1 MGLNNSVSNART
13 QQRGDMPG
21 MPTVSDVWRDVRARL
36 RQEYGDVIYVSEIAR
51 LRVAEDASGSI
62 QIICANDFGR
72 AWVEDNLGTRLR
84 ALWAIFDTGPRDI
97 VICCEGSPVVR
108 SSVRET
114 RQAPVPAGTPS
125 ATRSA
130 GMAAE
135 LPARATLASS
145 TSPAALA
152 GQDRA
157 ARGDGRFTFNTF
169 MVGSANAMAATA
181 AKAIA
186 SAANPPFNPAFF
198 HGGYGVGKTHLLNA
212 IAHAVNLGES
222 GRKVLYLTAEEFLN
236 GFQSALRARDVQPFK
251 DQVRA
256 CDVLLIDDVHF
267 IAGKPRTEDE
277 FLHTVAALIAE
288 NRQVVLA
295 SHCAP
300 SELGVGDERLRSL
313 LRGGFACE
321 LFGPDLDLRRK
332 IVDCKVAQAR
342 SHCPNLEVP
351 EQVRDFLAARV
362 TSSAREL
369 EGVLNNVIVRTAY
382 MERPVTMEAVEEVLG
397 DLPMKAEKRVTVD
410 EIQKTV
416 AAYFSMSPSDI
427 NSKRRTQSV
436 VRPRHIAMY
445 LAKTMT
451 TRSLP
456 DIGRR
461 FGGRDHSTVIHAVA
475 KITAQL
481 GSDPLL
487 AEDIEAIRKRLRG

>member
-13 QQRGDMPG
+13 QQRGVMQGVPA
-21 MPTVSDVWRDVRARL
+21 VSEVWRDVRARL

-51 LRVAEDASGSI
+51 LRVAEDANGSI

-72 AWVEDNLGTRLR
+72 AWVEDNLGARLR
-84 ALWAIFDTGPRDI
+84 ALWTTFDAGPRDI
-97 VICCEGSPVVR
+97 VICCEGVPAARASAREERRVPANGAGAVR
-108 SSVRET
+108 PA
-114 RQAPVPAGTPS
+114 APV
-125 ATRSA
+125 ATAPVRD
-130 GMAAE
+130 
-135 LPARATLASS
+135 
-145 TSPAALA
+145 ALA
-152 GQDRA
+152 GSAASAALGVPERA
-157 ARGDGRFTFNTF
+157 SRSDGRFTFNTF
-169 MVGSANAMAATA
+169 MVGSANAMASTA

-186 SAANPPFNPAFF
+186 GASAPPFNPAFF

-212 IAHAVNLGES
+212 IAHAVSLGES

-251 DQVRA
+251 DQVRT

-267 IAGKPRTEDE
+267 IAGKPSTESE
-277 FLHTVAALIAE
+277 FLHTIAALIAE

-300 SELGVGDERLRSL
+300 AELGVGDERLRSL

-342 SHCPNLEVP
+342 SHCPDLDVP

-382 MERPVTMEAVEEVLG
+382 MERPVTIEAVEEVLG
-397 DLPMKAEKRVTVD
+397 DLPVKAEKRVTVD
-410 EIQKTV
+410 EIQKAV
-416 AAYFSMSPSDI
+416 AAYFSITPSDI

-461 FGGRDHSTVIHAVA
+461 FGGRDHSTVIHAVT

-481 GSDPLL
+481 GADPLL
-487 AEDIEAIRKRLRG
+487 AEDVEAIRKRLRG

>member
-1 MGLNNSVSNART
+1 MGLNTPVSNART
-13 QQRGDMPG
+13 EQRDTMQGTPS
-21 MPTVSDVWRDVRARL
+21 VSEVWRDVRARL

-51 LRVAEDASGSI
+51 LRVSEDSSGSVR
-62 QIICANDFGR
+62 IICANDFGR
-72 AWVEDNLGTRLR
+72 AWVEDNLGARLR
-84 ALWAIFDTGPRDI
+84 ALWAAFDTGPRDI
-97 VICCEGSPVVR
+97 VIGCDGAPSVRNQPQMAAAAARAERSAPAGLADLTGSASSLPLGGPERSVR
-108 SSVRET
+108 S
-114 RQAPVPAGTPS
+114 
-125 ATRSA
+125 
-130 GMAAE
+130 
-135 LPARATLASS
+135 
-145 TSPAALA
+145 
-152 GQDRA
+152 
-157 ARGDGRFTFNTF
+157 DGRFTFDTF

-186 SAANPPFNPAFF
+186 NSSAPPFNPAFF
-198 HGGYGVGKTHLLNA
+198 HGDYGVGKTHLLMA
-212 IAHAVNLGES
+212 IAHAVGLGES
-222 GRKVLYLTAEEFLN
+222 GRKALYLTAEEFLN

-277 FLHTVAALIAE
+277 FLHTIAALIAE

-300 SELGVGDERLRSL
+300 AELGVGDERLRSL
-313 LRGGFACE
+313 LRGGFACP
-321 LFGPDLDLRRK
+321 LQGPDLDLRRK

-342 SHCPNLEVP
+342 SHCPGLEVP

-382 MERPVTMEAVEEVLG
+382 MERPVTVEAVEDVLG
-397 DLPMKAEKRVTVD
+397 ELPVRADKRVTVD
-410 EIQKTV
+410 EIQKAV
-416 AAYFSMSPSDI
+416 AAYFSITPADL

-445 LAKTMT
+445 LAKTLT

-475 KITAQL
+475 KITGQMS
-481 GSDPLL
+481 SDPVL
-487 AEDIEAIRKRLRG
+487 AEDIDAIRKRLRG

>member
-1 MGLNNSVSNART
+1 MGLNNSVSNARAE
-13 QQRGDMPG
+13 QRGAMTG
-21 MPTVSDVWRDVRARL
+21 MPAVSEVWRDVRARL

-62 QIICANDFGR
+62 HIICANDFGR

-84 ALWAIFDTGPRDI
+84 ALWAIFDAGPRDI
-97 VICCEGSPVVR
+97 VICCEGAPAARTAPREVRAATAGVAPGAHSAAPNGDLPVR
-108 SSVRET
+108 A
-114 RQAPVPAGTPS
+114 QLAAS
-125 ATRSA
+125 A
-130 GMAAE
+130 
-135 LPARATLASS
+135 
-145 TSPAALA
+145 SPAALG
-152 GQDRA
+152 GQDRT
-157 ARGDGRFTFNTF
+157 ARSDGRFTFNTF
-169 MVGSANAMAATA
+169 MVGSANAMASTA

-186 SAANPPFNPAFF
+186 GAANPPFNPAFF

-212 IAHAVNLGES
+212 IAHAVSLGES

-251 DQVRA
+251 DQVRT

-277 FLHTVAALIAE
+277 FLHTIAALIAE

-300 SELGVGDERLRSL
+300 AELGVGDERLRSL

-342 SHCPNLEVP
+342 SHCPNLDVP

-382 MERPVTMEAVEEVLG
+382 MERPVTIEAVEEVLG
-397 DLPMKAEKRVTVD
+397 DLPVKAEKRVTVD
-410 EIQKTV
+410 EIQKSV
-416 AAYFSMSPSDI
+416 AAYFSITPSDL

>member
-1 MGLNNSVSNART
+1 MSE
-13 QQRGDMPG
+13 
-21 MPTVSDVWRDVRARL
+21 VWRDVRARL

-51 LRVAEDASGSI
+51 LRVAEDASGAI

-72 AWVEDNLGTRLR
+72 AWVEDNLGARLR
-84 ALWAIFDTGPRDI
+84 ALWAVFDTGPRDI
-97 VICCEGSPVVR
+97 VICCEGAPASRAPAREARTVMAG
-108 SSVRET
+108 SVRET
-114 RQAPVPAGTPS
+114 APAS
-125 ATRSA
+125 
-130 GMAAE
+130 AAE
-135 LPARATLASS
+135 RAPRAALENSA
-145 TSPAALA
+145 SPAVL
-152 GQDRA
+152 GSPERA

-169 MVGSANAMAATA
+169 MVGSANAMACTA
-181 AKAIA
+181 AKAISGA
-186 SAANPPFNPAFF
+186 STPPFNPAFF

-277 FLHTVAALIAE
+277 FLHTIAALIGE

-342 SHCPNLEVP
+342 SHCPELDVP

-382 MERPVTMEAVEEVLG
+382 MDRPVTVEAVEEVLG
-397 DLPMKAEKRVTVD
+397 DLPVKSDKRVTVD

-416 AAYFSMSPSDI
+416 AAYFSISASDI

-461 FGGRDHSTVIHAVA
+461 FGGRDHSTVIHAVS

-481 GSDPLL
+481 GSDPVL
-487 AEDIEAIRKRLRG
+487 AEDIDAIRNRLRG

>member
-1 MGLNNSVSNART
+1 MGLNTSVSKART
-13 QQRGDMPG
+13 EHRSTMQGTPS
-21 MPTVSDVWRDVRARL
+21 VSEVWRDVRARL

-51 LRVAEDASGSI
+51 LRVAEDSSGSVR
-62 QIICANDFGR
+62 IICANDFGR
-72 AWVEDNLGTRLR
+72 AWVEDNLGARLR
-84 ALWAIFDTGPRDI
+84 ALWAAFDTGPRDI
-97 VICCEGSPVVR
+97 VICCEGAPAVR
-108 SSVRET
+108 AQTCQSASV
-114 RQAPVPAGTPS
+114 
-125 ATRSA
+125 
-130 GMAAE
+130 AA
-135 LPARATLASS
+135 LAA
-145 TSPAALA
+145 PAALEA
-152 GQDRA
+152 HTNGGLSRPVSA
-157 ARGDGRFTFNTF
+157 LPLPSGERGVEGDGRFTFNTF

-181 AKAIA
+181 ARAIA
-186 SAANPPFNPAFF
+186 SASSPPFNPAFF
-198 HGGYGVGKTHLLNA
+198 HGDYGVGKTHLLMA
-212 IAHAVNLGES
+212 IAHAVSLGES
-222 GRKVLYLTAEEFLN
+222 GRKALYLTAEEFLN

-313 LRGGFACE
+313 LRGGFACP
-321 LFGPDLDLRRK
+321 LQGPDLDLRRK

-342 SHCPNLEVP
+342 SHCPDLDVP

-382 MERPVTMEAVEEVLG
+382 MERPVTIEAVEDVLG
-397 DLPMKAEKRVTVD
+397 ELPVRSEKRVTVD
-410 EIQKTV
+410 EIQKAV
-416 AAYFSMSPSDI
+416 AAYFSITPADI

-461 FGGRDHSTVIHAVA
+461 FGGRDHSTVIHAVS
-475 KITAQL
+475 KVTAQM
-481 GSDPLL
+481 GADPVL
-487 AEDIEAIRKRLRG
+487 AEDIDAIRKRLRG

>member
-1 MGLNNSVSNART
+1 MGLNTSVSNART
-13 QQRGDMPG
+13 EQRTAMQGTPS
-21 MPTVSDVWRDVRARL
+21 VSDVWRDVRARL

-51 LRVAEDASGSI
+51 LRVAEDAAAGSVR
-62 QIICANDFGR
+62 IICSNDFGR
-72 AWVEDNLGTRLR
+72 AWVEDNLGARLR
-84 ALWAIFDTGPRDI
+84 ALWAAFDTGPRDI
-97 VICCEGSPVVR
+97 VICCEGAPAVR
-108 SSVRET
+108 SQPQMAT
-114 RQAPVPAGTPS
+114 APAGRAVRPEAPAVS
-125 ATRSA
+125 
-130 GMAAE
+130 E
-135 LPARATLASS
+135 LAHSASS
-145 TSPAALA
+145 LPLGGVSGGAH
-152 GQDRA
+152 
-157 ARGDGRFTFNTF
+157 GDGRFTFNTF
-169 MVGSANAMAATA
+169 MVGSANAMAVTA
-181 AKAIA
+181 AKAISA
-186 SAANPPFNPAFF
+186 SAMPPFNPAFF
-198 HGGYGVGKTHLLNA
+198 HGDYGVGKTHLLMA
-212 IAHAVNLGES
+212 IAHAVSLGES
-222 GRKVLYLTAEEFLN
+222 GRKALYLTAEEFLN

-277 FLHTVAALIAE
+277 FLHTIAALIAE

-313 LRGGFACE
+313 LRGGFACP
-321 LFGPDLDLRRK
+321 LQGPDLDLRRK

-382 MERPVTMEAVEEVLG
+382 MERPVTLEAVEDVLG
-397 DLPMKAEKRVTVD
+397 ELPIRAEKRVTVD
-410 EIQKTV
+410 EIQKAV
-416 AAYFSMSPSDI
+416 AAYFSITPADI

-475 KITAQL
+475 KITGQMGA
-481 GSDPLL
+481 DPVL
-487 AEDIEAIRKRLRG
+487 AEDIDAIRKRLRG

>member
-1 MGLNNSVSNART
+1 MGLNNSVSNARAE
-13 QQRGDMPG
+13 QRGAMQG
-21 MPTVSDVWRDVRARL
+21 MPAVSEVWRDVRARL

-51 LRVAEDASGSI
+51 LRVAEDANGVI
-62 QIICANDFGR
+62 QVICANDFGR

-97 VICCEGSPVVR
+97 VICCEGGPALRATAR
-108 SSVRET
+108 SQQTV
-114 RQAPVPAGTPS
+114 AAS
-125 ATRSA
+125 AERSA
-130 GMAAE
+130 SV
-135 LPARATLASS
+135 LPDVPARAPLGSS
-145 TSPAALA
+145 AAPAALA
-152 GQDRA
+152 GQERIARA
-157 ARGDGRFTFNTF
+157 DGRFTFNTF
-169 MVGSANAMAATA
+169 MVGSANAMASTA

-186 SAANPPFNPAFF
+186 GASSPPFNPAFF

-277 FLHTVAALIAE
+277 FLHTIAALIAE

-300 SELGVGDERLRSL
+300 AELGVGDERLRSL

-342 SHCPNLEVP
+342 SHCPNLDVP

-382 MERPVTMEAVEEVLG
+382 MDRPVTLESVEEVLG
-397 DLPMKAEKRVTVD
+397 DLPVKAEKRVTVD

-416 AAYFSMSPSDI
+416 AAYFSIPPSEI

-461 FGGRDHSTVIHAVA
+461 FGGRDHSTVIHAVT
-475 KITAQL
+475 KISAQL

>member
-1 MGLNNSVSNART
+1 MGLNNSVSNARA
-13 QQRGDMPG
+13 QQRGAMPG
-21 MPTVSDVWRDVRARL
+21 MPSVSEVWRDVRARL

-51 LRVAEDASGSI
+51 LRVAEDVNGSI
-62 QIICANDFGR
+62 QILCANDFGR

-97 VICCEGSPVVR
+97 VICCEGMPAAR
-108 SSVRET
+108 ASVRDQRT
-114 RQAPVPAGTPS
+114 VPA
-125 ATRSA
+125 SA
-130 GMAAE
+130 GLSGHPVAPAPEHAVRAA
-135 LPARATLASS
+135 LASS
-145 TSPAALA
+145 ASPAALA
-152 GQDRA
+152 GQERPS
-157 ARGDGRFTFNTF
+157 RSDGRFTFNTF
-169 MVGSANAMAATA
+169 MVGSANAMASTA

-186 SAANPPFNPAFF
+186 GAANPPFNPAFF

-212 IAHAVNLGES
+212 IAHAVSLGES

-256 CDVLLIDDVHF
+256 CDVLLVDDVHF

-277 FLHTVAALIAE
+277 FLHTIAALIAE

-300 SELGVGDERLRSL
+300 GELGVGDERLRSL

-321 LFGPDLDLRRK
+321 LSGPDLDLRRK

-382 MERPVTMEAVEEVLG
+382 MDRPVTIEAVEDVLG
-397 DLPMKAEKRVTVD
+397 DLPVKAEKRVTVD

-416 AAYFSMSPSDI
+416 AAYFSILPADI

-461 FGGRDHSTVIHAVA
+461 FGGRDHSTVIHAVT
-475 KITAQL
+475 KITSQL

-487 AEDIEAIRKRLRG
+487 AEDVEAIRKRLRG

>member
-1 MGLNNSVSNART
+1 MGLNNSVSNARAE
-13 QQRGDMPG
+13 QGGAMQG
-21 MPTVSDVWRDVRARL
+21 MPAVSDVWRDVRARL

-51 LRVAEDASGSI
+51 LRVAQDANGSI
-62 QIICANDFGR
+62 QVICANDFGR
-72 AWVEDNLGTRLR
+72 AWVEDNLGARLR
-84 ALWAIFDTGPRDI
+84 ALWAVFDSGPRDI
-97 VICCEGSPVVR
+97 VICCEGAPAAR
-108 SSVRET
+108 SAAREL
-114 RQAPVPAGTPS
+114 RPAHAGTPS
-125 ATRSA
+125 RERAVSA
-130 GMAAE
+130 PAD
-135 LPARATLASS
+135 LPARASLASS
-145 TSPAALA
+145 ASPAALA

-157 ARGDGRFTFNTF
+157 SHSDGRFTFNTF
-169 MVGSANAMAATA
+169 MVGSANAMASTA

-186 SAANPPFNPAFF
+186 SASNPPFNPAFF

-256 CDVLLIDDVHF
+256 CDVLLVDDVHF

-277 FLHTVAALIAE
+277 FLHTIAALIAE

-300 SELGVGDERLRSL
+300 ADLGVGDERLRSL

-382 MERPVTMEAVEEVLG
+382 MDRPVTLESVEEVLG

-410 EIQKTV
+410 EIQKAV
-416 AAYFSMSPSDI
+416 AAYFSITPADI

-461 FGGRDHSTVIHAVA
+461 FGGRDHSTVIHAVT

-481 GSDPLL
+481 DADPLL
-487 AEDIEAIRKRLRG
+487 AEDIEAVRKRLRG

>member
-1 MGLNNSVSNART
+1 MGLSTSVSNARSE
-13 QQRGDMPG
+13 QRTAMQGTPS
-21 MPTVSDVWRDVRARL
+21 VSDVWRDVRARL

-51 LRVAEDASGSI
+51 LRVAEDAAAGSVR
-62 QIICANDFGR
+62 IICANDFGR
-72 AWVEDNLGTRLR
+72 AWVEDNLGARLR
-84 ALWAIFDTGPRDI
+84 ALWAAFDTGPRDI
-97 VICCEGSPVVR
+97 VICCEGAPAVR
-108 SSVRET
+108 SQPQMAVVSAASRAEMP
-114 RQAPVPAGTPS
+114 PVS
-125 ATRSA
+125 
-130 GMAAE
+130 E
-135 LPARATLASS
+135 LAHSASS
-145 TSPAALA
+145 LPLGGAERNGRS
-152 GQDRA
+152 
-157 ARGDGRFTFNTF
+157 DGRFTFNTF
-169 MVGSANAMAATA
+169 MVGNANAMAVTA

-186 SAANPPFNPAFF
+186 SSSAPPFNPAFF
-198 HGGYGVGKTHLLNA
+198 HGDYGVGKTHLMMA
-212 IAHAVNLGES
+212 IAHAVSLGES
-222 GRKVLYLTAEEFLN
+222 GRKALYLTAEEFLN

-251 DQVRA
+251 GQVRA

-277 FLHTVAALIAE
+277 FLHTIAALIAE

-313 LRGGFACE
+313 LRGGFACP
-321 LFGPDLDLRRK
+321 LQGPDLDLRRK

-351 EQVRDFLAARV
+351 EQVRDLLAARV

-382 MERPVTMEAVEEVLG
+382 MERPVTLEAVEDVLG
-397 DLPMKAEKRVTVD
+397 ELPIRAEKRVTVD
-410 EIQKTV
+410 EIQKAV
-416 AAYFSMSPSDI
+416 AAYFSITPADI

-475 KITAQL
+475 KITGQMGA
-481 GSDPLL
+481 DPVL
-487 AEDIEAIRKRLRG
+487 AEDIDAIRKRLRG

>member
-1 MGLNNSVSNART
+1 MRGTPSVSE
-13 QQRGDMPG
+13 
-21 MPTVSDVWRDVRARL
+21 VWRDVRARL

-51 LRVAEDASGSI
+51 LRVAEDSTGSVR
-62 QIICANDFGR
+62 IICANDFGR
-72 AWVEDNLGTRLR
+72 SWVEDNLGARLR
-84 ALWAIFDTGPRDI
+84 ALWAAFDAGPRDI
-97 VICCEGSPVVR
+97 VICCEGAPVALRV
-108 SSVRET
+108 
-114 RQAPVPAGTPS
+114 QPQPQPVPAIGAGKPVMPAS
-125 ATRSA
+125 AS
-130 GMAAE
+130 
-135 LPARATLASS
+135 LNATASS
-145 TSPAALA
+145 LPLAA
-152 GQDRA
+152 GQEPA
-157 ARGDGRFTFNTF
+157 PADGRFTFNTF

-186 SAANPPFNPAFF
+186 SSSAPPFNPAFF
-198 HGGYGVGKTHLLNA
+198 HGDYGVGKTHLMMA
-212 IAHAVNLGES
+212 IAHAVSLGES
-222 GRKVLYLTAEEFLN
+222 GRKALYLTAEEFLN

-277 FLHTVAALIAE
+277 FLHTIAALIAE

-313 LRGGFACE
+313 LRGGFACP
-321 LFGPDLDLRRK
+321 LQGPDLDLRRK

-382 MERPVTMEAVEEVLG
+382 MDRPVTVEAVEDVLG
-397 DLPMKAEKRVTVD
+397 ELPMRAEKRVTVD

-416 AAYFSMSPSDI
+416 AAYFSITPSDI

-456 DIGRR
+456 DIGKR
-461 FGGRDHSTVIHAVA
+461 FGGRDHSTVIHAVT
-475 KITAQL
+475 KITGQV
-481 GSDPLL
+481 GSDPVL